1 MKPLRHISQMVGV
14 CALIAV
20 AATVTAC
27 GSSGGS
33 GGSPTTSPAS
43 PTTATTSP
51 PATGGTG
58 SAADQATIKANWE
71 AFFNNKTPV
80 NKRIALLENGQQFA
94 STIHAMAGSGLAA
107 LATAKVTQVTVNS
120 PSQATVKY
128 DILVGGTP
136 ELKGQTGVAV
146 KQGGTW
152 KVGVK
157 SFCGLL
163 IIENAGKTS
172 GLPSACKSA

>member
-14 CALIAV
+14 CALVAV

-27 GSSGGS
+27 GSSGGP
-33 GGSPTTSPAS
+33 GGSSTATSPAS

-51 PATGGTG
+51 PSTGGTG
-58 SAADQATIKANWE
+58 NAADQATIKANWE

-120 PSQATVKY
+120 PTQATVKY
-128 DILVGGTP
+128 EILVGGTP
-136 ELKGQTGVAV
+136 QLKQTGVAV

-172 GLPSACKSA
+172 GLPAACKSA

>member
-1 MKPLRHISQMVGV
+1 MKSLRHISQMVGV

>member
-27 GSSGGS
+27 GSSSGS
-33 GGSPTTSPAS
+33 GGSPTASPAS

-51 PATGGTG
+51 PSTGGTG

>member
-27 GSSGGS
+27 GSSSGS
-33 GGSPTTSPAS
+33 GGSPTASPAS

-51 PATGGTG
+51 PSTGGTG

-120 PSQATVKY
+120 PTRAAVKY

-136 ELKGQTGVAV
+136 ELKGQLGVAV

>member
-1 MKPLRHISQMVGV
+1 MKSLRHISQMVGV

-51 PATGGTG
+51 PSTGGTG